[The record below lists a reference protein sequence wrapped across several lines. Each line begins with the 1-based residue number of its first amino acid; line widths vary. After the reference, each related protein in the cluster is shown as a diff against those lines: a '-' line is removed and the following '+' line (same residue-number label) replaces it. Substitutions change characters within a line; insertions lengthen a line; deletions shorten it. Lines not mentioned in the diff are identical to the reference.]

1 MKEQNITSFKL
12 NSKETNVF
20 IFLYNI
26 NMYINFRLRFLNAW
40 IGLGCSGSKARTSTQ
55 PIIHRFK

>member
-1 MKEQNITSFKL
+1 MKEQNNDLQMKKKKLMKEQNITSFKL

-26 NMYINFRLRFLNAW
+26 NMYINFR
-40 IGLGCSGSKARTSTQ
+40 
-55 PIIHRFK
+55 